1 MAYAIMPWAD
11 VKPENR
17 EVHVEGSSQQRRPG
31 RPARLSRAQILG
43 AALELADRDGLE
55 AVTMQRIARAIGAEP
70 MSLYRHVRNKED
82 LLDGL
87 VDLVFAEIELPSPE
101 DPWKVAMRRRA
112 VSVREAL
119 GRHPWAI
126 GLMESRTHPG
136 PATLAYHNALLA
148 NLIRPYRG
156 FSNIN
161 QQTTEFEDT
170 YHSIQSNFN
179 RRFRNGFSF
188 GVNYV
193 LSLSFTGNTGLQKRL
208 QHSADGSY
216 SVRADQAIECV
227 AAVGGVAGLQADLAQ
242 PAGHEPLRNVEVED
256 R

>member
-1 MAYAIMPWAD
+1 MPWTD

-17 EVHVEGSSQQRRPG
+17 EVQVEANSQPRRPG
-31 RPARLSRAQILG
+31 RPARLSRAQILE

-55 AVTMQRIARAIGAEP
+55 AVTMQRIAKAIGAEP

-87 VDLVFAEIELPSPE
+87 VDLVFAEIELPSPK

-136 PATLAYHNALLA
+136 PATLAYHDALLA
-148 NLIRPYRG
+148 NLFAAG
-156 FSNIN
+156 FTSTTGTRVTNIVDSYVYGFAL
-161 QQTTEFEDT
+161 QEKTLPVSTPEELAALGPEIVARYAGRYPHLERAATELIASGFRYGDEFEP
-170 YHSIQSNFN
+170 
-179 RRFRNGFSF
+179 
-188 GVNYV
+188 
-193 LSLSFTGNTGLQKRL
+193 GLDLILKALKR
-208 QHSADGSY
+208 
-216 SVRADQAIECV
+216 
-227 AAVGGVAGLQADLAQ
+227 
-242 PAGHEPLRNVEVED
+242 EP
-256 R
+256 